1 MYVYTYIC
9 MYICFYVS
17 MFICIYM
24 YVYMYVYI
32 VKIIL
37 IICYFNISITN
48 ITAKFGDS
56 KNSLVKYL
64 DVHVGHL

>member
-1 MYVYTYIC
+1 
-9 MYICFYVS
+9 
-17 MFICIYM
+17 
-24 YVYMYVYI
+24 MYVYI

>member
-17 MFICIYM
+17 MFICI
-24 YVYMYVYI
+24 YMYVYI